1 MILDLPLIL
10 ETRRNHAL
18 EHATIHILSAK
29 YPDRHLA
36 GHSNPTGFFILGNV
50 TTEDL
55 KSSVTEALTR
65 LRAGESEL
73 AVHPG
78 CGTNFATTALLAG
91 SLAWVPLSGAK
102 SMRRRFWLLPFAVA
116 FGLLGYVISQPLGP
130 LLQAKVTTEADP
142 GNLQIEDIILV
153 RRTRRCTPSRNY
165 QQLTTE
171 PQIHGDTKKNKRLG
185 ELRVLCGEI
194 FYA

>member
-29 YPDRHLA
+29 YPDHHLA

-55 KSSVTEALTR
+55 KSAIAEALTR
-65 LRAGESEL
+65 LRAGESGL
-73 AVHPG
+73 AIHAG

-91 SLAWVPLSGAK
+91 TLAWFPLSGQK

-116 FGLLGYVISQPLGP
+116 FGVLGYLLSQPLGP
-130 LLQAKVTTEADP
+130 WLQAKITTEADT
-142 GNLQIEDIILV
+142 GNLQIESVVPV
-153 RRTRRCTPSRNY
+153 RKRGVAVHRVITRS
-165 QQLTTE
+165 
-171 PQIHGDTKKNKRLG
+171 
-185 ELRVLCGEI
+185 
-194 FYA
+194 

>member
-1 MILDLPLIL
+1 VGAGYNHRMILDLPLIL

-50 TTEDL
+50 STDDL
-55 KSSVTEALTR
+55 KDSVTEALSR

-91 SLAWVPLSGAK
+91 SMAWLPLSGAK
-102 SMRRRFWLLPFAVA
+102 SLRRRFWLLPFAVA
-116 FGLLGYVISQPLGP
+116 FGLLGYLISQPLGP

-153 RRTRRCTPSRNY
+153 RRNGVA
-165 QQLTTE
+165 L
-171 PQIHGDTKKNKRLG
+171 H
-185 ELRVLCGEI
+185 RVI
-194 FYA
+194 MSS

>member
-142 GNLQIEDIILV
+142 GNLQIEDIIPV
-153 RRTRRCTPSRNY
+153 RRNGVA
-165 QQLTTE
+165 L
-171 PQIHGDTKKNKRLG
+171 H
-185 ELRVLCGEI
+185 RVI
-194 FYA
+194 TSS

>member
-130 LLQAKVTTEADP
+130 LLQAKVTTEANP

-153 RRTRRCTPSRNY
+153 RRNGVA
-165 QQLTTE
+165 L
-171 PQIHGDTKKNKRLG
+171 H
-185 ELRVLCGEI
+185 RVI
-194 FYA
+194 TSS

>member
-18 EHATIHILSAK
+18 EHATIHMLSAK

-50 TTEDL
+50 TTEGL
-55 KSSVTEALTR
+55 QSSVTEALTR

-73 AVHPG
+73 AIHAG
-78 CGTNFATTALLAG
+78 CGTNFATTTLLAG
-91 SLAWVPLSGAK
+91 SMAWFPLSGVK

-116 FGLLGYVISQPLGP
+116 FGVLGFVISQPLGP
-130 LLQAKVTTEADP
+130 ILQAKVTTEANM
-142 GNLQIEDIILV
+142 GNLQVEDIVPV
-153 RRTRRCTPSRNY
+153 RK
-165 QQLTTE
+165 
-171 PQIHGDTKKNKRLG
+171 HGVAVH
-185 ELRVLCGEI
+185 RVI
-194 FYA
+194 THS